1 LPALASFLANNT
13 GDLARKHIND
23 PELQRF
29 INIECYCWS
38 AVLAALTPMMNIGMV
53 FCDRHYW
60 GINYPKGGVGKIAQA
75 LAGEYL
81 AFMVCY
87 GIEEQGSS
95 IMYKVHLRKILTE
108 GEGNKLKAIGVQL
121 ADGSVFHGQTVI
133 SNATGWDTF
142 EYLVEQQALPKSEQL
157 FRKRYTNNP
166 SFISTHMGVEADVLP
181 QGAQCL
187 HIIVEDW
194 QKMQDPHETLL
205 VSVPSLLD
213 PSVCPKGPHGVH
225 IFTPDWADN
234 WKGMT
239 TQQYEQKKKEVAN
252 ALVKRLEAFFPGLQE
267 ATLFREVGSPRTHRK
282 FLNRAD
288 GSYGPIPSRR
298 PLGMLGMP
306 FNRTAVKGLYCVGDS
321 TFPGQGVNAV
331 VFSGFGCAHSNAQS
345 AV

>member
-1 LPALASFLANNT
+1 VQGT
-13 GDLARKHIND
+13 
-23 PELQRF
+23 
-29 INIECYCWS
+29 EC
-38 AVLAALTPMMNIGMV
+38 
-53 FCDRHYW
+53 H
-60 GINYPKGGVGKIAQA
+60 
-75 LAGEYL
+75 
-81 AFMVCY
+81 
-87 GIEEQGSS
+87 
-95 IMYKVHLRKILTE
+95 
-108 GEGNKLKAIGVQL
+108 
-121 ADGSVFHGQTVI
+121 
-133 SNATGWDTF
+133 
-142 EYLVEQQALPKSEQL
+142 
-157 FRKRYTNNP
+157 
-166 SFISTHMGVEADVLP
+166 
-181 QGAQCL
+181 

-194 QKMQDPHETLL
+194 QKMQDPHGTLF

-213 PSVCPKGPHGVH
+213 PSVCPQGTHGVH

-239 TQQYEQKKKEVAN
+239 TQQYEQKKEEVAN

-331 VFSGFGCAHSNAQS
+331 VFSGFGCAHRVLCDLGKQPTIPILDPAYNGLLG
-345 AV
+345 AVRDRA